1 MFNYDSSILLSYSNK
16 RRTELLKKQKKEKPE
31 KIRQSLIE
39 LLNEGPLLPGSIKK
53 QWNVCGMPG
62 CRCKDSDDPRKHGP
76 YFQLSFT
83 LAGKSSSIFVKKE
96 EFEEMTV
103 LTEWYRRF
111 KALSLLLVQGYVE
124 EERTKRKQ
132 RKRNRK

>member
-1 MFNYDSSILLSYSNK
+1 M
-16 RRTELLKKQKKEKPE
+16 KKQRKEKPE
-31 KIRQSLIE
+31 ELRQQLIG

-62 CRCKDSDDPRKHGP
+62 CRCKDPYDPRKHGP

-83 LAGKSSSIFVKKE
+83 LAGKSTSMFVKKE
-96 EFEEMTV
+96 EFQDMMT
-103 LTEWYRRF
+103 LTERYRRF
-111 KALSLLLVQGYVE
+111 KALSLRLVQSYVA
-124 EERTKRKQ
+124 EERNK

>member
-1 MFNYDSSILLSYSNK
+1 M
-16 RRTELLKKQKKEKPE
+16 RKQKKEKPE
-31 KIRQSLIE
+31 EIRQRLIE

-83 LAGKSSSIFVKKE
+83 LAGKSTSMFVKE
-96 EFEEMTV
+96 QEFEDMMA
-103 LTEWYRRF
+103 LTERYRRF
-111 KALSLLLVQGYVE
+111 KALSLLLVQSYVAE
-124 EERTKRKQ
+124 QRDKRKQ
-132 RKRNRK
+132 RNRNRK

>member
-1 MFNYDSSILLSYSNK
+1 MID
-16 RRTELLKKQKKEKPE
+16 
-31 KIRQSLIE
+31 
-39 LLNEGPLLPGSIKK
+39 LLNEGPLLPGSIRK

-83 LAGKSSSIFVKKE
+83 LGGKSSSMFVKEE
-96 EFEEMTV
+96 EFEPMV
-103 LTEWYRRF
+103 VVTERYRRF
-111 KALSLLLVQGYVE
+111 KALSLLLVQSYVE
-124 EERTKRKQ
+124 EERNKRKQ

>member
-1 MFNYDSSILLSYSNK
+1 
-16 RRTELLKKQKKEKPE
+16 
-31 KIRQSLIE
+31 LID

-83 LAGKSSSIFVKKE
+83 LAGKSTSMFVKKE
-96 EFEEMTV
+96 EFEPMMVATQR
-103 LTEWYRRF
+103 YRRF
-111 KALSLLLVQGYVE
+111 KALSLLLVQSYVTA
-124 EERTKRKQ
+124 ERSKRKQ
-132 RKRNRK
+132 RSRSRK